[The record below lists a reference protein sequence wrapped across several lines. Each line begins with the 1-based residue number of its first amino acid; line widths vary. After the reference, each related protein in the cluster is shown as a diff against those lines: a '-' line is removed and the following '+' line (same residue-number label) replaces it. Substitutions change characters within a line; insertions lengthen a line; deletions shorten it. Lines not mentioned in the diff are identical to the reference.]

1 MDALLAR
8 VLEAH
13 GGLDRW
19 QSLSAVTARITYGG
33 PFWEFKGH
41 TDFAGTEITEAHIQ
55 EGYIRQVQESTGRTV
70 VFDKK
75 ADRVTVADAAG
86 KVIEVLDSPRA
97 TFDGFTPNT
106 SWSLGQ
112 IAYFRSYATWHY
124 LVEPYLF
131 TWPGVEA
138 HEVEPW
144 TEDDH
149 TWRVLSVTFPDSID
163 SHSTTQLY
171 YFDDAGSMRRMD
183 YQPKVNGDTPVAHYI
198 REAES
203 VDGIVV
209 PTERHVLTRL
219 DDRTPD
225 LSWIPIT
232 LDLDDIK
239 FS

>member
-19 QSLSAVTARITYGG
+19 KSLSTISARITYDG

-41 TDFAGTEITEAHIQ
+41 ADFGGTEITEAHVQ
-55 EGYIRQVQESTGRTV
+55 EEYLRQVQESTGRTV
-70 VFDKK
+70 VFDKR
-75 ADRVTVADAAG
+75 ADRVTVADAGG
-86 KVIEVLDSPRA
+86 KIIEVLDNPRA
-97 TFDGFTPNT
+97 TFDGFTAETP
-106 SWSLGQ
+106 WSLGQ

-144 TEDDH
+144 TDNGQ
-149 TWRVLSVTFPDSID
+149 TWRVLSVTFPDSVD
-163 SHSTTQLY
+163 THSKAQLY
-171 YFDDAGSMRRMD
+171 YFDDAALLRRMD
-183 YQPKVNGDTPVAHYI
+183 YQPKVNGDAPVAHYI
-198 REAES
+198 RDARTF
-203 VDGIVV
+203 DGIVV
-209 PTERHVLTRL
+209 PTERHVHHRNE
-219 DDRTPD
+219 DGTPD

-232 LDLDDIK
+232 LNLSDIK

>member
-1 MDALLAR
+1 MDALLEK

-19 QSLSAVTARITYGG
+19 KNLSTISARITYGG

-41 TDFAGTEITEAHIQ
+41 ADFAGADTLEANLQ
-55 EGYIRQVQESTGRTV
+55 EQHSRQVQESTGRTV

-75 ADRVTVADAAG
+75 ANRITVTGADG
-86 KVIEVLDSPRA
+86 EIIEALDDPRA
-97 TFDGFTPNT
+97 SFDGYTPDT
-106 SWSLGQ
+106 RWSLAR

-124 LVEPYLF
+124 LVEPYVF
-131 TWPGVEA
+131 TWPGVDA

-144 TEDDH
+144 TENGQ

-163 SHSTTQLY
+163 THCETQLY
-171 YFDDAGSMRRMD
+171 YFDEAGLLRRMD
-183 YQPKVNGDTPVAHYI
+183 YQPVVNGQTPVAHYI
-198 REAES
+198 RES
-203 VDGIVV
+203 RTFDGITV
-209 PTERHVLTRL
+209 PIKRHIHVRNE
-219 DDRTPD
+219 DRTPD

-232 LDLDDIK
+232 LDLGEVR